1 MFKPP
6 VAWDQPVYQNEIEL
20 MTELPSE
27 SQPAQPNSK
36 TGFLQWLLVALVL
49 ITALSL
55 LAVHLPERL
64 KLLLVYAVV
73 YGLIAGGALTTLAVK
88 FGLTINSKLTLTLVC
103 LIIFGQSL
111 VLYLSHDR
119 YKAATLKQFKADR
132 TSMVIDR
139 MFSTGEPPEDP
150 QARKEYEQVFKQFQA
165 AKTERKE
172 TEERLLQIS
181 SYLQHRI
188 SPVAKLNDPWPH
200 LFWLLELILCCLT
213 AIWASRQVTQS
224 DSETASPKR

>member
-1 MFKPP
+1 MT
-6 VAWDQPVYQNEIEL
+6 DQL
-20 MTELPSE
+20 TE
-27 SQPAQPNSK
+27 SQPVQPNSK
-36 TGFLQWLLVALVL
+36 TGFLQWLLVSLVL

-88 FGLTINSKLTLTLVC
+88 FGVTINRNFILTLVC
-103 LIIFGQSL
+103 LILFGQSL
-111 VLYLSHDR
+111 VLYLSHQR
-119 YKAATLKQFKADR
+119 YKEATLKQFKADQ

-150 QARKEYEQVFKQFQA
+150 AARQEYEQVLKQFQA
-165 AKTERKE
+165 AKAERKE
-172 TEERLLQIS
+172 TEQRLLQIS

-188 SPVAKLNDPWPH
+188 SPVAKLKSPWPH
-200 LFWLLELILCCLT
+200 LFWLVELILCCLA

-224 DSETASPKR
+224 VSETSPPHDSSAAES